1 LKGGKLLVK
10 LKNATN
16 NQLIVDVNNEELLV
30 TFDNNFNI
38 RRIDGGGRRTLTP
51 AINKEIQLLVYR
63 QA

>member
-1 LKGGKLLVK
+1 M
-10 LKNATN
+10 KNATN